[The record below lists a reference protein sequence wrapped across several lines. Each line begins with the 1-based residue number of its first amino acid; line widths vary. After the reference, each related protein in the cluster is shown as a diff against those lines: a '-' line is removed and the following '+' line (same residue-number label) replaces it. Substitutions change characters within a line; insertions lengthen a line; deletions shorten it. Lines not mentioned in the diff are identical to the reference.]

1 MSKIPGG
8 PLRWFAISVF
18 LFSSMLNYLDRQL
31 LAAVAPSL
39 RSEFNLSNH
48 QYGQILSVFSIVYAV
63 VAPAAGWF
71 IDRVGLNAGVSIAVL
86 VWSLAGASTG
96 LTRSVS
102 GLLASRTALGVA
114 EAAGIPGFGKANSV
128 YLAPSELALGTAFN
142 QVGISLGLMA
152 APLIVAAVAPA
163 YGWRSAFIICGAL
176 GLVWVPIWLLTA
188 KWIPAKPIV
197 KQQSQ
202 ASISELL
209 RDRRIWGLIFATLFL
224 MSLYTL
230 WTNWTTLYFV
240 EQWHLTQEEA
250 NRRFA
255 WLPPIFAVLGGFFG
269 GWLAFRWIRR
279 GVAVLTARIRVCW
292 ICAIGSL
299 IATAIIPLMPNVVLA
314 VGAICISSFWAL
326 SISTNLYSL
335 PIDMLGPARAAFGVA
350 ILTFAYGLMQ
360 TFISPAIGY
369 VVDHA
374 GFTAVC
380 FSMAALPM
388 IGVWILQATA
398 E

>member
-1 MSKIPGG
+1 MPRSS
-8 PLRWFAISVF
+8 LRWVAIF
-18 LFSSMLNYLDRQL
+18 IFIFSSMLNYLDRQL

-39 RSEFNLSNH
+39 RSEFHLSNH
-48 QYGQILSVFSIVYAV
+48 QYGQILSVFSIVYAL

-71 IDRVGLNAGVSIAVL
+71 IDRAGLNAGVTVAVL
-86 VWSLAGASTG
+86 VWSVAGASTG

-102 GLLASRTALGVA
+102 GLVVSRTALGVA

-152 APLIVAAVAPA
+152 APLIVASVAPA
-163 YGWRSAFIICGAL
+163 HGWRSAFIVCGAL
-176 GLVWVPIWLLTA
+176 GFVWVPLWLVTS
-188 KWIPAKPIV
+188 KWIPAQPIV
-197 KQQSQ
+197 PRKSQ
-202 ASISELL
+202 ASIAELL
-209 RDRRIWGLIFATLFL
+209 RDPRIWGLIAATLFL

-240 EQWHLTQEEA
+240 EQWRLSQEEA

-255 WLPPIFAVLGGFFG
+255 WIPPVFGVLGGFCG
-269 GWLAFRWIRR
+269 GWMAFHWIRG
-279 GVAVLTARIRVCW
+279 GVGVLAARIRVCW
-292 ICAIGSL
+292 ICAIASL
-299 IATAIIPLMPNVVLA
+299 LATVAIPMMPNAVLA
-314 VGAICISSFWAL
+314 AAAICVSSFWAL

-335 PIDMLGPARAAFGVA
+335 PIDMLGPERAGFGVA

-360 TFISPAIGY
+360 TFLSPAIGM

-380 FSMAALPM
+380 FGMAALPM
-388 IGVWILQATA
+388 FGVWIMQATA
-398 E
+398 Q